1 MMRKALLALATLTL
15 AATGMTSASA
25 SHPTQLCLDI
35 DPDRAS
41 PISND
46 DIVDPIQAYP
56 GVTDAGHPPQ
66 YEGCV
71 IELIQPSQ
79 DWTGTQIDFE
89 ITGVADP
96 DEPDSDSPGTPDMTC
111 TVDEGAGGCTAY
123 PPPSS
128 GGEQTIRAWIDID
141 KDNTTMEGADRTEGP
156 DEGTEGGTYGEPD
169 MTDVALWTW
178 THGDPP
184 PPCEGDCRHP
194 TAVTLRYDGSKDR
207 FHGQVTSPKNECM
220 KRRSVELRRVRKGP
234 DLFVSSVAT
243 GWRGWW
249 SIYLERARPGTYRV
263 TVSAKPL
270 ANGALCGKGGSDRLR
285 T

>member
-1 MMRKALLALATLTL
+1 MRKLVMVLGALVLTSAGL
-15 AATGMTSASA
+15 TPASA
-25 SHPTQLCLDI
+25 SHPTWMCLDI
-35 DPDRAS
+35 DPDHAS
-41 PISND
+41 PMSND
-46 DIVDPIQAYP
+46 DIVDSIQAYP

-66 YEGCV
+66 YDGCV
-71 IELIQPSQ
+71 IEHMQPSQ
-79 DWTGTQIDFE
+79 DWTGIQIDFE

-111 TVDEGAGGCTAY
+111 TVGEGGNGCPAY

-141 KDNTTMEGADRTEGP
+141 KDDTTMEGIDTSEGP
-156 DEGTEGGTYGEPD
+156 DEDSEMGTYGEPD

-184 PPCEGDCRHP
+184 PPCEDDCRHE
-194 TAVTLRYDGSKDR
+194 TNVTLRYNRSDDR
-207 FHGQVTSPKNECM
+207 FHGRVTSPKSACM

-234 DLFVSSVAT
+234 DRLISSVDS

-249 SIYLERARPGTYRV
+249 NVRDAQARRGTYYV
-263 TVSAKPL
+263 TVSARALPD
-270 ANGALCGKGGSDRLR
+270 GALCEQGGSDRLR
-285 T
+285 I